1 MENLDVNSKEN
12 NKFKALE
19 LCLFI
24 VLVDIKSD
32 EVWVVYLHVV
42 GSIPVLGS
50 EI

>member
-1 MENLDVNSKEN
+1 MGNLDVNSKEN

-32 EVWVVYLHVV
+32 V
-42 GSIPVLGS
+42 GSLPSCCRFNPGVRQ
-50 EI
+50 